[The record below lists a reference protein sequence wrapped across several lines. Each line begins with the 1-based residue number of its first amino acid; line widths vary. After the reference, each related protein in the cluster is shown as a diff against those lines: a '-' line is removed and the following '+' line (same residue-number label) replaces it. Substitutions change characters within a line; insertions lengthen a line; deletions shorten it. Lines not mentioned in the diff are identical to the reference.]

1 MWSNLLEKNICVL
14 SLFWFMCFPCSLFF
28 LFVSRWRIQKIY
40 QRFYFLLCFSFRVAV
55 VNKKKKRKTRFF
67 SLCPFFGANTK
78 NRKTIKRSNWW
89 GSTTLVSHIL
99 TTTLHLDMIISCP
112 IVLLTFPPYG
122 QRHGI
127 VANLLGV
134 SVKSH
139 GAELSI
145 YLFIDVFCMI
155 HFQNKFSKWSNLSD
169 LWKNT

>member
-1 MWSNLLEKNICVL
+1 MSCL
-14 SLFWFMCFPCSLFF
+14 
-28 LFVSRWRIQKIY
+28 
-40 QRFYFLLCFSFRVAV
+40 YFDSCIFHVRCFSFSCRGGEYRKYINDFISFFVFHFASLWWI
-55 VNKKKKRKTRFF
+55 KKKRKTRFF

-112 IVLLTFPPYG
+112 IVLLTFPPHG

-145 YLFIDVFCMI
+145 YFFIDVFCMI

-169 LWKNT
+169 LWKNP